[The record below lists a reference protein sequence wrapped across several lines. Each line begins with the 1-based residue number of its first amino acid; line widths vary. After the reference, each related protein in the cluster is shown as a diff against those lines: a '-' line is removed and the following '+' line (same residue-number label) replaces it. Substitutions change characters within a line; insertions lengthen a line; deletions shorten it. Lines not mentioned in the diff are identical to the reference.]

1 MHDKIYYCTK
11 MRVLAWL
18 SDHGYTSFGMV
29 PDRRNAD
36 YVVWLFAAT
45 PELLQCVEDY
55 YHSDTFINRKC
66 G

>member
-1 MHDKIYYCTK
+1 

-29 PDRRNAD
+29 PDRRNAN
-36 YVVWLFAAT
+36 YVVWLFEAT

-55 YHSDTFINRKC
+55 YHSDTFLTRKC